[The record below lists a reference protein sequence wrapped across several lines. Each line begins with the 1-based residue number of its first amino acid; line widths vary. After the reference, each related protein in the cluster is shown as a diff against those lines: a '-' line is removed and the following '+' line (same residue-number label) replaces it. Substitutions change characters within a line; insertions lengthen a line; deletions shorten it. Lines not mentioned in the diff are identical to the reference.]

1 MLGIR
6 DDEISKMSPERAR
19 RTKESFEQQL
29 GINRDKLIALKNRR
43 HKILKKLDKEIA
55 DVEEHIS
62 ILSSTI
68 HEINVCHFNGNPDIF
83 LDGEEVEC
91 EYENLL

>member
-1 MLGIR
+1 MGIR
-6 DDEISKMSPERAR
+6 DDDDIMKMSHERAR

-29 GINRDKLIALKNRR
+29 IANKEKLETLKNRR
-43 HKILKKLDKEIA
+43 HKIIKKLDKEIA

-68 HEINVCHFNGNPDIF
+68 HEINVCHFNGNPDIL
-83 LDGEEVEC
+83 LDGEEVEY
-91 EYENLL
+91 EYEDLL